1 LKKNPILQKLFAEL
15 GVCQIH
21 WSYAEINFLAGF
33 TSQGVLDKDPTVVL
47 SGARESPISLIMSLM
62 SSVPTITLGHFIFI
76 QLFGF
81 ILKVITV
88 TERIRKK
95 SFDKIK
101 IVNFKNDQCHSK

>member
-1 LKKNPILQKLFAEL
+1 LKKNPILHKLFAEL

-62 SSVPTITLGHFIFI
+62 SSVPTITLGLFI

-88 TERIRKK
+88 TERIMKK
-95 SFDKIK
+95 L
-101 IVNFKNDQCHSK
+101 